1 MLSKTKLDLQER
13 KNSEEEK
20 VRKHGFQKRRQQPY

>member
-13 KNSEEEK
+13 KNYKEEK
-20 VRKHGFQKRRQQPY
+20 VRKHGFQKLRQQPY

>member
-1 MLSKTKLDLQER
+1 MLSKTKLNLQER
-13 KNSEEEK
+13 KNSKEEK